1 MKTLTCLALSLL
13 LSLTLMTACGDGDE
27 SSGIIE
33 PPAPVVN
40 PPTLP
45 PVTTPPTSPPIEQ
58 PTVEEANIDLLANA
72 TGASSEAIK
81 SAAKTYGV
89 NLSLDL
95 TLNSA
100 LLKMIV
106 KITPSLATKVSTI
119 QTNNLA
125 GQTFMNADN
134 VNVVTSYNQELA
146 DILSSLFPG
155 VTFRAPTDEDLKL
168 KSTSKK
174 PINFFVYL
182 IVKALMSTT
191 YYVDNECKGFYH
203 FGDPGHPQ
211 AGDVAY
217 LECDAVFVD

>member
-125 GQTFMNADN
+125 GQTFMNTDN

-155 VTFRAPTDEDLKL
+155 MTFRAPTDEDLKL
-168 KSTSKK
+168 KSKD
-174 PINFFVYL
+174 PINIFIYL
-182 IVKALMSTT
+182 IVKALMSAT
-191 YYVDNECKGFYH
+191 YYVDEECKGFYD
-203 FGDPGHPQ
+203 FGDLNPPQ
-211 AGDVAY
+211 AGKVAY
-217 LECDAVFVD
+217 LECDAIFTD